1 MLGVSLT
8 SGEEVNAAGDSRRIR
23 LRKPVLSFA
32 PPEWQP
38 SVSFVIGPKCG
49 ISLRSLAG
57 IGMFMLCSE
66 TFKSA
71 HVDLALLPTYRMPS
85 EPFASS
91 SAQEA
96 LGVSA
101 TALRRGRSAGRVR
114 RLQRNFGKNEPIF
127 GFGRTNPVAAQVDGA
142 AFLHRGSLRRGS
154 NRRAAEGDRR
164 DRQREMPAWRGRAMG
179 ANRHAMSGRRIRR
192 R

>member
-1 MLGVSLT
+1 
-8 SGEEVNAAGDSRRIR
+8 
-23 LRKPVLSFA
+23 
-32 PPEWQP
+32 
-38 SVSFVIGPKCG
+38 
-49 ISLRSLAG
+49 
-57 IGMFMLCSE
+57 MFMLCSE

-142 AFLHRGSLRRGS
+142 AFLHRGASGEGRIAAQPKVIGATVKGKCRLGEAVLWGLTATRC
-154 NRRAAEGDRR
+154 RAGGFADDDDR
-164 DRQREMPAWRGRAMG
+164 
-179 ANRHAMSGRRIRR
+179 S
-192 R
+192 